1 VGNVNV
7 TTIIISINWQLYP
20 SDVSAYPLHI
30 SRTLHIAGECMDALC
45 EVDGGQQGPLFYI
58 LDGGALLLERLS
70 LTNFYNTNG
79 GVITSLGTLVIN
91 ACNMSRNHASER
103 GGVLYATGGSLTMTN
118 SNMTHNTAM
127 VVCPMPAI
135 LRIWPRIYDMLHGRS
150 KRITEEI
157 SLADRFLCAI

>member
-1 VGNVNV
+1 VGNANV

-79 GVITSLGTLVIN
+79 GVIMSLGTLVIN

-118 SNMTHNTAM
+118 SNMSHNTAM
-127 VVCPMPAI
+127 
-135 LRIWPRIYDMLHGRS
+135 S
-150 KRITEEI
+150 S
-157 SLADRFLCAI
+157 SLLLGALP